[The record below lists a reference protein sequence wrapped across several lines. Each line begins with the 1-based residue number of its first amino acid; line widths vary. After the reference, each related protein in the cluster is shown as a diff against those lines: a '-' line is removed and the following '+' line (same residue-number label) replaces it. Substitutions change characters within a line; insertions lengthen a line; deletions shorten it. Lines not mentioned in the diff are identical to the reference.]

1 VALRVGV
8 IGLGLGR
15 IHAQAYDQNE
25 AVGAVVLCDPDEA
38 RTQTIKESLG
48 KVQATY
54 PTLDAMLNAETLD
67 AVSIV
72 TPDHLHRAH
81 AEAVFAAGCH
91 VLLTKPLAPNLDD
104 ARAIIRCAESSGR
117 KFMVAQEQRF
127 HSREQHLKTLL
138 DAGELGD
145 VIHIRVDSFHYKAK
159 QFKESPWYASSQG
172 GRTAMVGTAI
182 HEVDA
187 IRYLTGKRIES
198 VFAYGNTL
206 GDLDFHGDKTV
217 AALFQLEGGAIAQV
231 TVTYV
236 AWPGVKTEAFGLI
249 GTRGMVSGN
258 QVVREGHSET
268 LPTDVR
274 PLDTGTF
281 ACVNHFIDAL
291 VHDAPI
297 AVTGRDA
304 FASLAAC
311 AAADESARMGIAVVP
326 ASELFD

>member
-1 VALRVGV
+1 MALRVGV

-15 IHAQAYDQNE
+15 IHAQAYEQNA
-25 AVGAVVLCDPDEA
+25 AVGAVVLCDPNEK
-38 RTQTIKESLG
+38 RCQTYKAALG

-54 PTLDAMLNAETLD
+54 PTLGAMLDAETLD

-72 TPDHLHRAH
+72 TPDHLHRTH
-81 AEAVFAAGCH
+81 AEAAFAAGCH

-104 ARAIIRCAESSGR
+104 ARAIIRCAEGSGR

-127 HSREQHLKTLL
+127 HSREQRLKALL
-138 DAGELGD
+138 AAGELGD
-145 VIHIRVDSFHYKAK
+145 VIHMRVDSFHYKAR
-159 QFKESPWYASSQG
+159 QFQESPWYASSQA
-172 GRTAMVGTAI
+172 GRTAMIGTAI

-187 IRYLTGKRIES
+187 IRCLTGRRIKQ
-198 VFAYGNTL
+198 VFAYGSTL

-236 AWPGVKTEAFGLI
+236 AWPGVQADTFGLVA
-249 GTRGMVSGN
+249 TKGMVSGN
-258 QVVREGHSET
+258 QVVRAGNSET
-268 LPTDVR
+268 LPTDAR

-291 VHDAPI
+291 VNDAPI

-304 FASLAAC
+304 FASLVAC
-311 AAADESARMGIAVVP
+311 AAADEACRTGIPVTPV
-326 ASELFD
+326 SEFFD